1 MLPLVA
7 AGALYALLCLML
19 GTALPEL
26 VPLGWDAD
34 LLVTH
39 LARRDHLVLLAAGA
53 GTAVAAVT
61 GGAAALV
68 LRYAPTAT
76 ARQTVLRRMVSAD
89 LAHLGAVTLL
99 FLTAELAVV
108 YGPLGGSEAASWTGQ
123 DTPSYPSREAALTA
137 SRAAAGATGSHLP
150 TTAVV
155 ILIAYLAYLVV
166 WAAWVVPRRY
176 RRDAVRTADSIA

>member
-1 MLPLVA
+1 MLALAA

-19 GTALPEL
+19 GTALPEY

-39 LARRDHLVLLAAGA
+39 LVRRDHLVVLAAGA
-53 GTAVAAVT
+53 GAAVAAVT
-61 GGAAALV
+61 SGGAALA
-68 LRYAPTAT
+68 LRYAPTT
-76 ARQTVLRRMVSAD
+76 ARQTVLRHMVAAD
-89 LAHLGAVTLL
+89 LVRLGAVTLL

-108 YGPLGGSEAASWTGQ
+108 YGPLGGAEAASWTGA
-123 DTPSYPSREAALTA
+123 DAPSYPSLEAALTA

-166 WAAWVVPRRY
+166 WGAWVLPRRY
-176 RRDAVRTADSIA
+176 RRDAVRTADSVA